1 MGRVHC
7 EADDMFGQEETETV
21 FCFFFF
27 FINVSEKN
35 VWKVKV

>member
-21 FCFFFF
+21 FFFFF

>member
-21 FCFFFF
+21 FFFF

>member
-21 FCFFFF
+21 FFF